1 MFFADRVSVSF
12 THSSARTANEAGL
25 MIWVSLKLY
34 RLGSGERDRDRDRET
49 DRDREGHRGTE
60 RETHTQRLNVAKC
73 VCLRAENSAI

>member
-12 THSSARTANEAGL
+12 THFSARTANEAGL

-60 RETHTQRLNVAKC
+60 RETHTERETQCGA
-73 VCLRAENSAI
+73 VCLLESRE

>member
-12 THSSARTANEAGL
+12 THFSARTANEAGL

-34 RLGSGERDRDRDRET
+34 RLGSGERDRET
-49 DRDREGHRGTE
+49 DRDTEGHRGTE